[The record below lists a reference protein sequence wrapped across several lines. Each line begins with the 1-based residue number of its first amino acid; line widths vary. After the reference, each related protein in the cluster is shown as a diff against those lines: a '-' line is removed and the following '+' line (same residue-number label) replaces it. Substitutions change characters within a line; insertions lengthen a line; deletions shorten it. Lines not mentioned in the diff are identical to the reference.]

1 MQGINVQWTG
11 GPEMDRVQ
19 TDQAGFAVDVDEAD
33 LAREKRKA
41 RDLRDT
47 QWWKNKRAGGICHY
61 CRRRF
66 AARELTMDH
75 VVPLIRGGKSSKSNL
90 VPCCKSCNSQ
100 KKYLLPSEWQEY
112 LDSLAERNPAP

>member
-1 MQGINVQWTG
+1 
-11 GPEMDRVQ
+11 MDRARKDQ
-19 TDQAGFAVDVDEAD
+19 TGFVVEVEEAE

-41 RDLRDT
+41 RELRNT
-47 QWWKNKRAGGICHY
+47 QWWKNKRGGGVCHY

-66 AARELTMDH
+66 PARELTMDH

-100 KKYLLPSEWQEY
+100 KKFLLPSEWQEY
-112 LDSLAERNPAP
+112 LDSLAERNPAL